1 MKKFLLILT
10 LSLFSFAFSKNW
22 DFSLSPYTGLSAG
35 KLGEYLYSQYDKDFM
50 VSDLQWNQ
58 VLWNL
63 GLKADY
69 SYKNFFATGDFTY
82 YMPFLCGKMTDSDYN
97 TNFKTNYVVFDNSC
111 PFSVQATIDLGY
123 KFDIES
129 FSISPVLKGIFSYQ
143 QFNGKNGKGYLGDGS
158 YIEAGI
164 DVPWND
170 SRAEYHQFYDIDY
183 TRCTVY
189 SFIGPRME
197 YQTER
202 FRIFTGFYISPFT
215 FQEDLD
221 YHHGTSENEYQS
233 YSTSFSYFTRMYID
247 AGCSF
252 VMTDKLS
259 LIAECTLL
267 FGGISKGQHYTN
279 YGHPQSFGN
288 LFGPNTPFYRSRQD
302 KGMDV
307 YLFDFKIGVKYSFG
321 K

>member
-1 MKKFLLILT
+1 MKKFLLVLT
-10 LSLFSFAFSKNW
+10 ISLFSLAFSKNW
-22 DFSLSPYTGLSAG
+22 DFSLTPYTGLTAG

-58 VLWNL
+58 ILWNV

-69 SYKNFFATGDFTY
+69 HYKHFFTDGDITY
-82 YMPFLCGKMTDSDYN
+82 YFPFTCGKMTDSDYN
-97 TNFKTNYVVFDNSC
+97 ESFKTNYVVFDNNS
-111 PFSVQATIDLGY
+111 PLSLKAQLNAGWRFDFDRFSV
-123 KFDIES
+123 
-129 FSISPVLKGIFSYQ
+129 SPVLKGIFSYR

-158 YIEAGI
+158 YIEAGT

-170 SRAEYHQFYDIDY
+170 SHAEYHEFYDIDY
-183 TRCTVY
+183 TRCAVY
-189 SFIGPRME
+189 SFIGARME
-197 YQTER
+197 YKADR
-202 FRIFTGFYISPFT
+202 FKIFTGLYISPFT

-221 YHHGTSENEYQS
+221 YHHGTGTSEYQS
-233 YSTSFSYFTRMYID
+233 YSSSFSYFSRMYID
-247 AGCSF
+247 AGASF
-252 VMTDKLS
+252 VLTDNLS
-259 LIAECTLL
+259 IMVECSLL
-267 FGGISKGQHYTN
+267 FGGISKGQHFTN

-288 LFGPNTPFYRSRQD
+288 IFGPNTLFYRSRQD